1 MSEIEKEL
9 EEKKLLLQTEI
20 LDKNYDQIKFVEFCL
35 SRKPNGDDLSTWT
48 LDELKS
54 TIQEFT
60 KQFPN
65 TNLNNINNI
74 NNINNFD
81 NFNNNYNYNNINNY
95 TDYPRQNQNNNYS
108 QQVNDLQKD
117 IENMNMN
124 VPTPESNK
132 NNNQN
137 QTIKLKCKILEKNIL
152 NDKQI
157 TVVIKNPKPVVTN
170 FLSSNYVEYEVE
182 TKQMNWLVKRRY
194 SDFEWLRQVLV
205 KLNPGHMI
213 PPLPSKKIG
222 QRRFELDFIAKRM
235 KFLQK
240 FIDAVMENE
249 VFKANE
255 PLKAFLSMTD
265 KNQFLAKMKEL
276 SSYQPSPYVNEY
288 RSFDGEITIDR
299 PDEGDKEKYF
309 VNITN
314 YFKIQSQLFDRLN
327 SNFKTL
333 HKSLTNS
340 CYALNDIQ
348 RDFQTLHLLNVR
360 VLMKDEITKA
370 FEELGKFF
378 KNWKRITYKQNEV
391 FKTYLKD
398 FFKYIRMECSAYT
411 ELIVKRNSLKQG
423 YFEEQRKLN
432 VKKEKLWA
440 NGDTSKWEIIDDFN
454 KIDQLYLKTDKFYAF
469 SKMCTQESNH
479 VANMGNTLGFY
490 NRQNMQELKKLMKN
504 NRNKYMLDLK
514 TFTDNFYP
522 TLTDSLTVYTSIQ
535 MFVNS
540 YQPKK

>member
-1 MSEIEKEL
+1 MSEQNDKDL
-9 EEKKLLLQTEI
+9 EEKKSLLQAEI

-35 SRKPNGDDLSTWT
+35 SKKPNGDDLTIWS

-54 TIQEFT
+54 TIQEFIT
-60 KQFPN
+60 KFPN
-65 TNLNNINNI
+65 TNINTNL
-74 NNINNFD
+74 
-81 NFNNNYNYNNINNY
+81 NINNY
-95 TDYPRQNQNNNYS
+95 YYQRDNPQNDFSKQI
-108 QQVNDLQKD
+108 NDLQKN
-117 IENMNMN
+117 IENIN
-124 VPTPESNK
+124 VQTPESNK
-132 NNNQN
+132 ANQN
-137 QTIKLKCKILEKNIL
+137 QTIKLKCKILEKSEL
-152 NDKQI
+152 NDKKI
-157 TVVIKNPKPVVTN
+157 VVTIKNPKPVVTN

-182 TKQMNWLVKRRY
+182 TKEMNELVKRRY
-194 SDFEWLRQVLV
+194 SDFEWLRQVLTRF
-205 KLNPGHMI
+205 NPGHMI

-222 QRRFELDFIAKRM
+222 SRRFELDFIAKRM

-240 FIDAVMENE
+240 FIDAVVENE

-265 KNQFLAKMKEL
+265 KNQFFSKMKEL

-288 RSFDGEITIDR
+288 RSFNGEIIIDR
-299 PDEGDKEKYF
+299 PDEGDKERYF

-333 HKSLTNS
+333 HKALTNT

-378 KNWKRITYKQNEV
+378 KNWKRITYKQNEI

-398 FFKYIRMECSAYT
+398 FFKYIRMECAAYT
-411 ELIVKRNSLKQG
+411 ELIVKRNSLKG
-423 YFEEQRKLN
+423 AYFEEQKKLN
-432 VKKEKLWA
+432 SKKEKLWA
-440 NGDTSKWEIIDDFN
+440 SGDTSKWEIVEDFT
-454 KIDQLYLKTDKFYAF
+454 KIDHLYLKTDKLYAF

-479 VANMGNTLGFY
+479 VANLGNTLGFY

-504 NRNKYMLDLK
+504 NCNKYMKDLK
-514 TFTDNFYP
+514 IFTDNFYP

-540 YQPKK
+540 YKPKE

>member
-1 MSEIEKEL
+1 MSEIDKDL
-9 EEKKLLLQTEI
+9 EDKKNLLQTEI
-20 LDKNYDQIKFVEFCL
+20 IDKNYDQIKFVEFCL
-35 SRKPNGDDLSTWT
+35 SKKESGDDLTTWT

-60 KQFPN
+60 SKFPN
-65 TNLNNINNI
+65 TNLNMNLNINNMSNL
-74 NNINNFD
+74 NNI
-81 NFNNNYNYNNINNY
+81 NNYNYNYNNY
-95 TDYPRQNQNNNYS
+95 PGGISPRNNS

-117 IENMNMN
+117 IENMN
-124 VPTPESNK
+124 VSTPETNK
-132 NNNQN
+132 NTQT
-137 QTIKLKCKILEKNIL
+137 QTIKLKCKILEKTDL

-157 TVVIKNPKPVVTN
+157 TVVIKNPKPVVTSI
-170 FLSSNYVEYEVE
+170 LSSNYVEYEVE

-205 KLNPGHMI
+205 KFNPGHMI

-222 QRRFELDFIAKRM
+222 PRRFELDFIAKRM

-240 FIDAVMENE
+240 FIDAVIENE
-249 VFKANE
+249 IFKANE

-265 KNQFLAKMKEL
+265 KNQFFAKMKEL

-288 RSFDGEITIDR
+288 RSFDGEITIDS
-299 PDEGDKEKYF
+299 PDEGEKERYF

-333 HKSLTNS
+333 HKSLTNT

-378 KNWKRITYKQNEV
+378 KNWKRITYKQNEI
-391 FKTYLKD
+391 FKIHLKD
-398 FFKYIRMECSAYT
+398 FFKYIRMECAAYT
-411 ELIVKRNSLKQG
+411 ELIVKRNSLKG
-423 YFEEQRKLN
+423 AYFEEQKKLN
-432 VKKEKLWA
+432 AKKEKLWA
-440 NGDTSKWEIIDDFN
+440 SGDTSKWEIIDDFN
-454 KIDQLYLKTDKFYAF
+454 KIDQLYLKTDKLYAF

-504 NRNKYMLDLK
+504 NCNRYMLDLK

-522 TLTDSLTVYTSIQ
+522 TLTDSLTVYTSMQ

>member
-1 MSEIEKEL
+1 MSEQNDKDL
-9 EEKKLLLQTEI
+9 EEKKSLLQAEI

-35 SRKPNGDDLSTWT
+35 SKKPNGDDLTIWS

-54 TIQEFT
+54 TIQEFIT
-60 KQFPN
+60 KFPN
-65 TNLNNINNI
+65 TNINTNL
-74 NNINNFD
+74 
-81 NFNNNYNYNNINNY
+81 NINNY
-95 TDYPRQNQNNNYS
+95 YYQRDNPQNDFSKQI
-108 QQVNDLQKD
+108 NDLQKN
-117 IENMNMN
+117 IENIN
-124 VPTPESNK
+124 VQTPESNK
-132 NNNQN
+132 ANQN
-137 QTIKLKCKILEKNIL
+137 QTIKLKCKILEKSEL
-152 NDKQI
+152 NDKKI
-157 TVVIKNPKPVVTN
+157 VVTIKNPKPVVTN

-182 TKQMNWLVKRRY
+182 TKEMNWLVKRRY
-194 SDFEWLRQVLV
+194 SDFEWLRQVLTRF
-205 KLNPGHMI
+205 NPGHMI

-222 QRRFELDFIAKRM
+222 SRRFELDFIAKRM

-240 FIDAVMENE
+240 FIDAVVENE

-265 KNQFLAKMKEL
+265 KNQFFSKMKEL

-288 RSFDGEITIDR
+288 RSFNGEIIIDR
-299 PDEGDKEKYF
+299 PDEGDKERYF

-333 HKSLTNS
+333 HKALTNT

-378 KNWKRITYKQNEV
+378 KNWKRITYKQNEI

-398 FFKYIRMECSAYT
+398 FFKYIRMECAAYT
-411 ELIVKRNSLKQG
+411 ELIVKRNSLKG
-423 YFEEQRKLN
+423 AYFEEQKKLN
-432 VKKEKLWA
+432 SKKEKLWA
-440 NGDTSKWEIIDDFN
+440 SGDTSKWEIVEDFT
-454 KIDQLYLKTDKFYAF
+454 KIDHLYLKTDKLYAF

-479 VANMGNTLGFY
+479 VANLGNTLGFY

-504 NRNKYMLDLK
+504 NCNKYMQDLK
-514 TFTDNFYP
+514 AFTDNFYP
-522 TLTDSLTVYTSIQ
+522 TLTDALTVYTSIQ

-540 YQPKK
+540 YKPK

>member
-1 MSEIEKEL
+1 MSEQNDKDL
-9 EEKKLLLQTEI
+9 EEKKSLLQAEI

-35 SRKPNGDDLSTWT
+35 SKKPNGDDLTIWS

-54 TIQEFT
+54 TIQEFIT
-60 KQFPN
+60 KFPN
-65 TNLNNINNI
+65 TNINTNL
-74 NNINNFD
+74 
-81 NFNNNYNYNNINNY
+81 NINNY
-95 TDYPRQNQNNNYS
+95 YYQRDNPQNDFSKQL
-108 QQVNDLQKD
+108 NDLQKN
-117 IENMNMN
+117 IENIN
-124 VPTPESNK
+124 VQTPESNK
-132 NNNQN
+132 PNQN
-137 QTIKLKCKILEKNIL
+137 QTIKLKCKILEKSEL
-152 NDKQI
+152 NDKKI
-157 TVVIKNPKPVVTN
+157 VVTIKNPKPVVTN

-182 TKQMNWLVKRRY
+182 TKEMNWLVKRRY
-194 SDFEWLRQVLV
+194 SDFEWLRQVLTRF
-205 KLNPGHMI
+205 NPGHMI

-222 QRRFELDFIAKRM
+222 SRRFELDFIAKRM

-240 FIDAVMENE
+240 FIDAVVENE

-265 KNQFLAKMKEL
+265 KNQFFSKMKEL

-288 RSFDGEITIDR
+288 RSFNGEIIIDR
-299 PDEGDKEKYF
+299 PDEGDKERYF

-333 HKSLTNS
+333 HKALTNT

-378 KNWKRITYKQNEV
+378 KNWKRITYKQNEI

-398 FFKYIRMECSAYT
+398 FFKYIRMECAAYT
-411 ELIVKRNSLKQG
+411 ELIVKRNSLKG
-423 YFEEQRKLN
+423 AYFEEQKKLN
-432 VKKEKLWA
+432 SKKEKLWA
-440 NGDTSKWEIIDDFN
+440 SGDTSKWEIVEDFT
-454 KIDQLYLKTDKFYAF
+454 KIDHLYLKTDKLYAF

-479 VANMGNTLGFY
+479 VANLGNTLGFY

-504 NRNKYMLDLK
+504 NCNKYMHDLK
-514 TFTDNFYP
+514 IFTDNFYP

-540 YQPKK
+540 YKPKE

>member
-1 MSEIEKEL
+1 
-9 EEKKLLLQTEI
+9 
-20 LDKNYDQIKFVEFCL
+20 
-35 SRKPNGDDLSTWT
+35 
-48 LDELKS
+48 
-54 TIQEFT
+54 
-60 KQFPN
+60 
-65 TNLNNINNI
+65 
-74 NNINNFD
+74 
-81 NFNNNYNYNNINNY
+81 
-95 TDYPRQNQNNNYS
+95 
-108 QQVNDLQKD
+108 
-117 IENMNMN
+117 
-124 VPTPESNK
+124 
-132 NNNQN
+132 
-137 QTIKLKCKILEKNIL
+137 
-152 NDKQI
+152 
-157 TVVIKNPKPVVTN
+157 
-170 FLSSNYVEYEVE
+170 
-182 TKQMNWLVKRRY
+182 MNWLVKRRY
-194 SDFEWLRQVLV
+194 SDFEWLRQVLTRF
-205 KLNPGHMI
+205 NPGHMI

-222 QRRFELDFIAKRM
+222 SRRFELDFIAKRM

-240 FIDAVMENE
+240 FIDAVVENE

-265 KNQFLAKMKEL
+265 KNQFFSKMKEL

-288 RSFDGEITIDR
+288 RSFNGEIIIDR
-299 PDEGDKEKYF
+299 PDEGDKERYF

-333 HKSLTNS
+333 HKALTNT

-378 KNWKRITYKQNEV
+378 KNWKRITYKQNEI

-398 FFKYIRMECSAYT
+398 FFKYIRMECAAYT
-411 ELIVKRNSLKQG
+411 ELIVKRNSLKG
-423 YFEEQRKLN
+423 AYFEEQKKLN
-432 VKKEKLWA
+432 SKKEKLWA
-440 NGDTSKWEIIDDFN
+440 SGDTSKWEIVEDFT
-454 KIDQLYLKTDKFYAF
+454 KIDHLYLKTDKLYAF

-479 VANMGNTLGFY
+479 VANLGNTLGFY

-504 NRNKYMLDLK
+504 NCNKYMKDLK
-514 TFTDNFYP
+514 IFTDNFYP

-540 YQPKK
+540 YKPKE

>member
-1 MSEIEKEL
+1 MTDINDKDL
-9 EEKKLLLQTEI
+9 EEKKSLLQAEI

-35 SRKPNGDDLSTWT
+35 SKKPNGDDLTTWS
-48 LDELKS
+48 LEELKS
-54 TIQEFT
+54 TVQEFT
-60 KQFPN
+60 TKFPKIN
-65 TNLNNINNI
+65 IDTN
-74 NNINNFD
+74 F
-81 NFNNNYNYNNINNY
+81 NINNY
-95 TDYPRQNQNNNYS
+95 YNQRDIQN
-108 QQVNDLQKD
+108 QVNDLQKD
-117 IENMNMN
+117 IENMN
-124 VPTPESNK
+124 VPAPQPNK
-132 NNNQN
+132 NEQN
-137 QTIKLKCKILEKNIL
+137 QTIKLKCKILEKNEL
-152 NDKQI
+152 NDKKI

-182 TKQMNWLVKRRY
+182 TKEMNWIVKRRY
-194 SDFEWLRQVLV
+194 SDFEWLRQVLSRF
-205 KLNPGHMI
+205 NPGHMI

-222 QRRFELDFIAKRM
+222 SRRFELDFIAKRM

-240 FIDAVMENE
+240 FIDAVVENE
-249 VFKANE
+249 IFKANE

-265 KNQFLAKMKEL
+265 KNQFFSKMKEL

-288 RSFDGEITIDR
+288 RSFDGEITINR
-299 PDEGDKEKYF
+299 PDEGEKERYF

-333 HKSLTNS
+333 HKSLTNT

-378 KNWKRITYKQNEV
+378 KNWKRITYKQNEI

-398 FFKYIRMECSAYT
+398 FFKYIRMECAAYT
-411 ELIVKRNSLKQG
+411 ELIVKRNSLKSG
-423 YFEEQRKLN
+423 YFEEQKKLN
-432 VKKEKLWA
+432 NKKEKLWA
-440 NGDTSKWEIIDDFN
+440 SGDTSKWEIIDDFN
-454 KIDQLYLKTDKFYAF
+454 RIDQLYLKTDKMYAF

-504 NRNKYMLDLK
+504 NCNKYMMDLK
-514 TFTDNFYP
+514 DFTDNFYP
-522 TLTDSLTVYTSIQ
+522 TLTDSLTVYTSMQ
-535 MFVNS
+535 MLVNS
-540 YQPKK
+540 YKPK

>member
-1 MSEIEKEL
+1 MSEENDKDL
-9 EEKKLLLQTEI
+9 EDKKKLLQTEI
-20 LDKNYDQIKFVEFCL
+20 LDKNYDQFKFAEFC
-35 SRKPNGDDLSTWT
+35 SSKKPNGDDLTTWT
-48 LDELKS
+48 LDELKL
-54 TIQEFT
+54 TIEEFT
-60 KQFPN
+60 KTNPINSNIN
-65 TNLNNINNI
+65 TNLNIDSINYG
-74 NNINNFD
+74 NNS
-81 NFNNNYNYNNINNY
+81 YNYPEQKNSN
-95 TDYPRQNQNNNYS
+95 S

-117 IENMNMN
+117 IENMNVQN
-124 VPTPESNK
+124 PELNK
-132 NNNQN
+132 NNQN
-137 QTIKLKCKILEKNIL
+137 QTIKLKCKILEKNAL
-152 NDKQI
+152 NDKKI

-182 TKQMNWLVKRRY
+182 TKEMNWFVKRRY
-194 SDFEWLRQVLV
+194 SDFEWLRQVLL
-205 KLNPGHMI
+205 KFNPGHMI

-222 QRRFELDFIAKRM
+222 SRRFELDFIAKRM

-240 FIDAVMENE
+240 FIDAVIENE
-249 VFKANE
+249 IFKANE

-265 KNQFLAKMKEL
+265 KNQFLAKMKEI

-288 RSFDGEITIDR
+288 RSFNGEIVIDK
-299 PDEGDKEKYF
+299 PDEGEKEKYF

-333 HKSLTNS
+333 HKSLLNS

-360 VLMKDEITKA
+360 VSMKDEITKA

-378 KNWKRITYKQNEV
+378 KNWKKITYKQNEI

-398 FFKYIRMECSAYT
+398 FFKYIRMECAAYS
-411 ELIVKRNSLKQG
+411 ELIVKRNGLKSS
-423 YFEEQRKLN
+423 YTEEQKKLN
-432 VKKEKLWA
+432 NKKEKLWA
-440 NGDTSKWEIIDDFN
+440 NGDTSKWEITSNYNDL
-454 KIDQLYLKTDKFYAF
+454 DQFHLKSDKLYAF

-479 VANMGNTLGFY
+479 VANLGNTLGFY
-490 NRQNMQELKKLMKN
+490 NRQNMDELKKLMKN
-504 NRNKYMLDLK
+504 NCSRYMMNLK

-522 TLTDSLTVYTSIQ
+522 TLTDALTVYTSIQ
-535 MFVNS
+535 IFVNS

>member
-1 MSEIEKEL
+1 MSEQNDKDL
-9 EEKKLLLQTEI
+9 EEKKSLLQAEI

-35 SRKPNGDDLSTWT
+35 SKKPNGDDLTIWS

-54 TIQEFT
+54 TIQEFIT
-60 KQFPN
+60 KFPN
-65 TNLNNINNI
+65 TNINTNL
-74 NNINNFD
+74 
-81 NFNNNYNYNNINNY
+81 NINNY
-95 TDYPRQNQNNNYS
+95 YYQRDNPQNDFSKQI
-108 QQVNDLQKD
+108 NDLQKN
-117 IENMNMN
+117 IENIN
-124 VPTPESNK
+124 VQTPESNK
-132 NNNQN
+132 ANQN
-137 QTIKLKCKILEKNIL
+137 QTIKLKCKILEKSEL
-152 NDKQI
+152 NDKKI
-157 TVVIKNPKPVVTN
+157 VVTIKNPKPVVTN

-182 TKQMNWLVKRRY
+182 TKEMNWLVKRRY
-194 SDFEWLRQVLV
+194 SDFEWLRQVLTRF
-205 KLNPGHMI
+205 NPGHMI

-222 QRRFELDFIAKRM
+222 SRRFELDFIAKRM

-240 FIDAVMENE
+240 FIDAVVENE

-265 KNQFLAKMKEL
+265 KNQFFSKMKEL

-288 RSFDGEITIDR
+288 RSFNGEIIIDR
-299 PDEGDKEKYF
+299 PDEGDKERYF

-333 HKSLTNS
+333 HKALTNT

-378 KNWKRITYKQNEV
+378 KNWKRITYKQNEI

-398 FFKYIRMECSAYT
+398 F
-411 ELIVKRNSLKQG
+411 
-423 YFEEQRKLN
+423 YFEEQKKLN
-432 VKKEKLWA
+432 SKKEKLWA
-440 NGDTSKWEIIDDFN
+440 SGDTSKWEIVEDFT
-454 KIDQLYLKTDKFYAF
+454 KIDHLYLKTDKLYAF

-479 VANMGNTLGFY
+479 VANLGNTLGFY

-504 NRNKYMLDLK
+504 NCNKYMKDLK
-514 TFTDNFYP
+514 IFTDNFYP

-540 YQPKK
+540 YKPKE